1 MSASI
6 KTLLTPRES
15 DIGNLV
21 VRRVLPARAA
31 RLVGPFIFFDE
42 MGPAVLPAGRGIDVL
57 PHPHIGLATVTYLF
71 DGSLMHHD
79 SLGFRQ
85 KIVPG
90 DVNWMTAGRG
100 IVHSERTPDAQRASG
115 HTVHGIQTWVALPQ
129 AHETTEPSF
138 EHHAADTLPK
148 RDADGVALTVIA
160 GDAFGLHS
168 PVTTFSRTLYVAA
181 EFAAGGRLELDASHE
196 ERAVY
201 VVDGELAIDGTPVP
215 AEQMAVLVPGA
226 TVTLTSASG
235 ARAMLLGG
243 DRIDG
248 ERYIEWNFVA
258 SSREAIERAKA
269 AWTRQEM
276 GKVPGETE
284 WIPLPEAKPR

>member
-1 MSASI
+1 M
-6 KTLLTPRES
+6 
-15 DIGNLV
+15 
-21 VRRVLPARAA
+21 
-31 RLVGPFIFFDE
+31 
-42 MGPAVLPAGRGIDVL
+42 
-57 PHPHIGLATVTYLF
+57 
-71 DGSLMHHD
+71 
-79 SLGFRQ
+79 
-85 KIVPG
+85 
-90 DVNWMTAGRG
+90 
-100 IVHSERTPDAQRASG
+100 
-115 HTVHGIQTWVALPQ
+115 
-129 AHETTEPSF
+129 
-138 EHHAADTLPK
+138 
-148 RDADGVALTVIA
+148 
-160 GDAFGLHS
+160 
-168 PVTTFSRTLYVAA
+168 
-181 EFAAGGRLELDASHE
+181 
-196 ERAVY
+196 
-201 VVDGELAIDGTPVP
+201 VDGELAIDGTPVP

>member
-1 MSASI
+1 
-6 KTLLTPRES
+6 
-15 DIGNLV
+15 
-21 VRRVLPARAA
+21 
-31 RLVGPFIFFDE
+31 
-42 MGPAVLPAGRGIDVL
+42 
-57 PHPHIGLATVTYLF
+57 PHIGLATVTYLF
-71 DGSLMHHD
+71 DGAILHRD
-79 SLGFRQ
+79 SLGSLQ
-85 KIVPG
+85 AIVPG

-138 EHHAADTLPK
+138 EHHPADTLPK
-148 RDADGVALTVIA
+148 RNEDGVSLTVIA
-160 GDAFGLHS
+160 GDAFGLRS

-215 AEQMAVLVPGA
+215 AEQMAVLAPGA
-226 TVTLTSASG
+226 AVTLTSGSG

-243 DRIDG
+243 DKIDG
-248 ERYIEWNFVA
+248 ERFIEWNFVA
-258 SSREAIERAKA
+258 SSRDAIERAKA

-284 WIPLPEAKPR
+284 WIPLPESKPR